1 MERYYRIMG
10 ITCAALVTSQVHA
23 SGFRLPEA
31 SIAGLGMGNALVAN
45 ALELG
50 ALPYN
55 PAAMS
60 FHEGTH
66 VMGGL
71 LFVDH
76 ILQATPTGGAGS
88 VGGDNGSV
96 AIIPNF
102 FVTGPIA
109 PQWSWGLNVNVP
121 FGLSTNWP
129 ANTFPT
135 LSAPATRPA
144 HPAQSKIEM
153 VNINPN
159 VSYKFNARTSAAF
172 GVDYYYVKKV
182 KLDTQAVTISGDGD
196 EFGWNAAVLH
206 VHGPWSFGASYRS
219 AVNVPIEGLVNTT
232 AATTELGLP
241 WMLQIGARYQAT
253 DKLGIEFDVERTG
266 WKKFNQI
273 IVKSAANGA
282 TLVTSTNAWDSA
294 NAFRLGASYDLTAQT
309 QLRAGYARDL
319 TGQGDEH
326 FTARVPDAD
335 RHLFSIGLRHALPG
349 NWQVE
354 AAYMY
359 ALLDD
364 RDYVTTRPFGTYG
377 SDPNGTA
384 AYNGKYESTAHLL
397 GLGVSK
403 KF

>member
-1 MERYYRIMG
+1 MKHNLMIG
-10 ITCAALVTSQVHA
+10 VVCAGVMASQVHA
-23 SGFRLPEA
+23 SGFRIPEV
-31 SIAGLGMGNALVAN
+31 SIAGLAMSNALVAN
-45 ALELG
+45 PLELG

-60 FHEGTH
+60 FHDGAH

-71 LFVDH
+71 VLVDH
-76 ILQATPTGGAGS
+76 ALNATPVGGASTVTGDSGS
-88 VGGDNGSV
+88 IVV
-96 AIIPNF
+96 IPNF
-102 FVTGPIA
+102 YVTGQIA
-109 PQWSWGLNVNVP
+109 PQWSLGLSVNAP
-121 FGLSTNWP
+121 FGLSTDWP
-129 ANTFPT
+129 ANTFPI

-159 VSYKFNARTSAAF
+159 VSYKFNANTSAAF

-182 KLDTQAVTISGDGD
+182 KLDTQAVTISGDGS

-206 VHGPWSFGASYRS
+206 VHGPWSFGASYRA
-219 AVNVPIEGLVNTT
+219 AVNVPIDGLVNTT
-232 AATTELGLP
+232 VATTELGLP

-253 DKLGIEFDVERTG
+253 DKLGIEFDVERTS

-273 IVKSAANGA
+273 LVKNATNGT
-282 TLVTSTNAWDSA
+282 TLVTSTNAWDNA

-326 FTARVPDAD
+326 FTVRVPDAD
-335 RHLFSIGLRHALPG
+335 RHLFSFGMRYALPG
-349 NWQVE
+349 DWTVE

-359 ALLDD
+359 AMVDD

-384 AYNGKYESTAHLL
+384 AYNGKYESSAHLL
-397 GLGVSK
+397 GFGVSN

>member
-1 MERYYRIMG
+1 MKRNYIITSIM
-10 ITCAALVTSQVHA
+10 CAGLVGSQVHA
-23 SGFRLPEA
+23 SGFRIPEV
-31 SIAGLGMGNALVAN
+31 STAGLGMSNALVAN

-60 FHEGTH
+60 FHKSTH
-66 VMGGL
+66 VMGGM

-76 ILQATPTGGAGS
+76 SLQATPTGGAGS
-88 VGGDNGSV
+88 VEGGNGSV
-96 AIIPNF
+96 AIVPNLYI
-102 FVTGPIA
+102 TGQII
-109 PQWSWGLNVNVP
+109 PQWSWGLNINAP
-121 FGLSTNWP
+121 FGLSTEWP

-135 LSAPATRPA
+135 LSVPATRAA

-159 VSYKFNARTSAAF
+159 VAYKINAHISAAF

-182 KLDTQAVTISGDGD
+182 KLDTQLVTISGDGS

-206 VHGPWSFGASYRS
+206 VNGPWSFGVSYRS
-219 AVNVPIEGLVNTT
+219 VITVPLDGLVNAT

-241 WMLQIGARYQAT
+241 WMLQVGARYQAT
-253 DKLGIEFDVERTG
+253 DKLGIEFDFERTG

-273 IVKSAANGA
+273 IINSAANGA
-282 TLVTSTNAWDSA
+282 TLVTSTNAWDDA
-294 NAFRLGASYDLTAQT
+294 NAFRFGASYDLTAQT

-319 TGQGDEH
+319 TGQGDGH
-326 FTARVPDAD
+326 FTVRVPDAD
-335 RHLFSIGLRHALPG
+335 RHLFSVGLRHVLPG
-349 NWQVE
+349 DWEVE

-359 ALLDD
+359 AMVDD
-364 RDYVTTRPFGTYG
+364 REYASTRPFGANG

-384 AYNGKYESTAHLL
+384 AYNGKYESSAHLL
-397 GLGVSK
+397 GVGVAK

>member
-1 MERYYRIMG
+1 MKHNYIVMG
-10 ITCAALVTSQVHA
+10 ITCAGLVAGQVHA

-31 SIAGLGMGNALVAN
+31 SIAGLGMSNALVAN

-50 ALPYN
+50 AVPYN

-76 ILQATPTGGAGS
+76 NLQATPTGGAGS
-88 VGGDNGSV
+88 VEGDNGSV

-102 FVTGPIA
+102 FVTGQIV
-109 PQWSWGLNVNVP
+109 PQWNWGLNINAP
-121 FGLSTNWP
+121 FGLSTDWP

-159 VSYKFNARTSAAF
+159 VSYKFNANTSAAF

-196 EFGWNAAVLH
+196 EFGWNAAMLH
-206 VHGPWSFGASYRS
+206 VNGQWSFGASYRS
-219 AVNVPIEGLVNTT
+219 AVNVPIDGLVNTT

-273 IVKSAANGA
+273 VVKSAASGA
-282 TLVTSTNAWDSA
+282 TLVTSTNAWDAA

-319 TGQGDEH
+319 TGQGDDH

-335 RHLFSIGLRHALPG
+335 RHLFSVGLRHALPG
-349 NWQVE
+349 DWEVE

-359 ALLDD
+359 AMVDD
-364 RDYVTTRPFGTYG
+364 RDYASTQPFGTYG

-384 AYNGKYESTAHLL
+384 AYNGKYESSAHLL
-397 GLGVSK
+397 GVGLSK